1 MFVGSGTVLR
11 YGIHIPATP
20 TTAPGTPLSIP
31 AFTGLLRQNLV
42 ATHDYLLVLYRRN
55 EGTMYFGFDGLIKTD
70 KIRKIVSKIYVLFSL
85 LIFKKNQI
93 GQFTVHDAAV
103 ITAII
108 HLPQNI
114 G

>member
-1 MFVGSGTVLR
+1 
-11 YGIHIPATP
+11 
-20 TTAPGTPLSIP
+20 
-31 AFTGLLRQNLV
+31 
-42 ATHDYLLVLYRRN
+42 
-55 EGTMYFGFDGLIKTD
+55 MYFGFDGLIKTD

-85 LIFKKNQI
+85 LRFKKNQI